1 MPKKQGENMRF
12 LREYIIII
20 IILGFVFLMEYL
32 TSKSLGEATKW
43 MKDGVISIENK
54 VKENQESEAQEEF
67 YDLQGKWKEKTERL
81 ALFVEHNELEK
92 VTNDIALIEINF
104 ETDETEDILE
114 NIADL
119 KFMLEHIE
127 EKNQLKWKNIF

>member
-1 MPKKQGENMRF
+1 MRF

-32 TSKSLGEATKW
+32 TSKSLGEATQW

-54 VKENQESEAQEEF
+54 IKENQEPEAQQEF
-67 YDLQGKWKEKTERL
+67 YDLQGKWKDKTEKL

-92 VTNDIALIEINF
+92 VSNDIALIEINF

-114 NIADL
+114 NIAEL

-127 EKNQLKWKNIF
+127 EKNQLKLKNIF